1 MTIIAMILILLR
13 YIAYYYLIMFGLKIL
28 RQKIF
33 SSKSIMII
41 LGSGGHTGEILIML
55 QKLNFDK
62 FSDVYFVSA
71 HNDKSSE
78 NKVKEVIKLSD
89 FKKVK
94 FHFEKI
100 YRSRNVGQS
109 FKTSIFTTIYALIQ
123 SLGLILKT
131 RPNLVVSNGPG
142 VAVPVIYIGFVLKL
156 LLILQEFKILFI
168 ESYCRTTSISLSGKI
183 LKPICDKFIVLWEHL
198 KGGKKEYIGKIL

>member
-1 MTIIAMILILLR
+1 
-13 YIAYYYLIMFGLKIL
+13 
-28 RQKIF
+28 
-33 SSKSIMII
+33 MII

-55 QKLNFDK
+55 SKLNFNK
-62 FSDVYFVSA
+62 FTDVFFVSS

-78 NKVKEVIKLSD
+78 NKVKETIKIND
-89 FKKVK
+89 FKNTK

-109 FKTSIFTTIYALIQ
+109 FKSSIFTTIYSFFQ
-123 SLGLILKT
+123 SLGIILKT

-142 VAVPVIYIGFVLKL
+142 VAVPIIYMGFILKL
-156 LLILQEFKILFI
+156 LFILQEFKILFI
-168 ESYCRTTSISLSGKI
+168 ESYCRTTSISLSGK
-183 LKPICDKFIVLWEHL
+183 LLQPICDKFIVLWEHL

>member
-1 MTIIAMILILLR
+1 MNSIILILIR
-13 YIAYYYLIMFGLKIL
+13 FIAYYFIIMFSLKII

-33 SSKSIMII
+33 NKKSIMII

-55 QKLNFDK
+55 SKLNFNK
-62 FSDVYFVSA
+62 FTDVFFVSS

-78 NKVKEVIKLSD
+78 NKVKETIKIND
-89 FKKVK
+89 FKNTK

-109 FKTSIFTTIYALIQ
+109 FKSSIFTTIYSFFQ
-123 SLGLILKT
+123 SLGIILKT

-142 VAVPVIYIGFVLKL
+142 VAVPIIYMGFILKL
-156 LLILQEFKILFI
+156 LFILQEFKILFI
-168 ESYCRTTSISLSGKI
+168 ESYCRTTSISLSGK
-183 LKPICDKFIVLWEHL
+183 LLQPICDKFIVLWKHL
-198 KGGKKEYIGKIL
+198 KNRKKEYIGKIL

>member
-1 MTIIAMILILLR
+1 
-13 YIAYYYLIMFGLKIL
+13 MFSLKII

-33 SSKSIMII
+33 TNKSIMII

-55 QKLNFDK
+55 SKLDFNK
-62 FSDVYFVSA
+62 FTEVFFISA

-78 NKVKEVIKLSD
+78 NKVKETIKLDD
-89 FKKVK
+89 FKKTK

-109 FKTSIFTTIYALIQ
+109 FKSSIFTTIYALFQ
-123 SLGLILKT
+123 SLVIIMKT
-131 RPNLVVSNGPG
+131 RPSLVVSNGPG
-142 VAVPVIYIGFVLKL
+142 VAVPIIYIGFILKL
-156 LLILQEFKILFI
+156 LFILQEFKILFI
-168 ESYCRTTSISLSGKI
+168 ESYCRTTSISLSGK
-183 LKPICDKFIVLWEHL
+183 LLQPICDKFIVLWENL